1 MRGNCRYGDKCHYEH
16 PRDPGNQLIAHP
28 YVTQYELSF
37 NLKLY
42 YSHLVKVDFDVRA
55 PILFTVMKG
64 RQVFPVE
71 VFDRATGPVYSGE
84 ILLPTARCYQ
94 VLKINY
100 L

>member
-1 MRGNCRYGDKCHYEH
+1 MSLMCTVEFPIETSTKN
-16 PRDPGNQLIAHP
+16 
-28 YVTQYELSF
+28 
-37 NLKLY
+37 

-71 VFDRATGPVYSGE
+71 VFDRATGPVDSGE
-84 ILLPTARCYQ
+84 ILLSTARWYQ

-100 L
+100 S